1 MTRGLPASPP
11 PPTPHG
17 CHTCPACPSP
27 PPLTHRPEKY
37 DRELVKKTVK
47 AIERI
52 SEIRTRRQE
61 RYYEKRMAKVKGQ
74 QVRAGHPLLL
84 LLLHFECPIAA
95 CCLQLVSMLTCL

>member
-1 MTRGLPASPP
+1 MDCLRLPHPP
-11 PPTPHG
+11 PLTAATRVP
-17 CHTCPACPSP
+17 PAPP